1 MSGQSPLPPTFC
13 SYGPLMDWKVSTRLS
28 DGRLSLTHRLKRS
41 PVPEAPSQ
49 PRSETTPTGHPLAQ
63 PGRHLRLTTLP
74 LVGDAELECQVP
86 GAAGGEHLGHRP
98 SHVSEP
104 LLCPQRLLDP
114 GGYGRGQEP
123 GLVGRRCGGAQ
134 WGRVPAEEKLGGL
147 GAARRPH
154 GAIAASQPLSVGF
167 KLCASCAVS
176 DH

>member
-1 MSGQSPLPPTFC
+1 MSGQSPLPPSFC
-13 SYGPLMDWKVSTRLS
+13 SYGPLMDWKVSTCLS
-28 DGRLSLTHRLKRS
+28 DGHLSLIHRLKRS
-41 PVPEAPSQ
+41 PVPETPSQ
-49 PRSETTPTGHPLAQ
+49 PRSETMPTGHPLAQ
-63 PGRHLRLTTLP
+63 PGRHLRLTILP

-123 GLVGRRCGGAQ
+123 GLVGRWCGGAQ

-147 GAARRPH
+147 GAPGGRMGPSLR
-154 GAIAASQPLSVGF
+154 ASPCLLGSN
-167 KLCASCAVS
+167 CAPAVQ
-176 DH
+176 